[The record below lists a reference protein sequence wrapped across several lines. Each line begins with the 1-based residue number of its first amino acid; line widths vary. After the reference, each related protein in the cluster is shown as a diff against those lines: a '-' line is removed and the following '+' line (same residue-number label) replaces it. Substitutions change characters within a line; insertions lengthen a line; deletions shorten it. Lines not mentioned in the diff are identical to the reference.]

1 MTGVRILSILFGV
14 AIIFTL
20 FRIDEHKQPYPF
32 DSLMSYQDYEN
43 FDLGSIEDSN
53 FNNYNSIVSP
63 IKPLRLWLTD
73 LANLHPEPER
83 FLSIS
88 YYFNNGI
95 IKGDWGTFDGFR
107 MILNVGVAP
116 LQMIWSLLK
125 TLFGFVSFLFVR

>member
-1 MTGVRILSILFGV
+1 MTGVRVLSVLLGV

-20 FRIDEHKQPYPF
+20 FRIPEEKSGFEFVDFQ
-32 DSLMSYQDYEN
+32 SYNE
-43 FDLGSIEDSN
+43 E
-53 FNNYNSIVSP
+53 VSP
-63 IKPLRLWLTD
+63 IKPLRYWLQD

-88 YYFNNGI
+88 YYFNNGV

-107 MILNVGVAP
+107 MILNVGVAS
-116 LQMIWSLLK
+116 LQMVWSLLK